1 MTTLPFQSNDP
12 TLPMVSSEPKSEIAL
27 PELFGQKSRFRFY
40 GKASEYFGIWLV
52 NWLLTIMTLSLYSPW
67 AKVRRLRYF
76 YTHTELEGARFD
88 FTGQARAIF
97 IGRIAALAVYF
108 GAHSEGA
115 LKGSWLQWV
124 AGVLLFAIYAI
135 IPYLFRATYRFKAR
149 NTVYRHVRFKFTG
162 TWRQAFMTYWG
173 FGLLVIISLGLL
185 LPYYIYRHKR
195 YQFSNLQLGRLK
207 FQFHAKVRHFYV
219 AMWFPMLLLVG
230 LYVGL
235 TALAIYLSNMD
246 IHIEDWKDA
255 KNILWRLSP
264 LIFVFLMVLAS
275 MYWITSALVFRLCWS
290 RVSLGRSDFT
300 SDLSVFKYLWIAYSN
315 FWICVMTLGM
325 MIPWAIIRVQR
336 YRINSVSIEWQDDPQ
351 EILAVMQAD
360 LKAFGEELNDLI
372 GIDLSL

>member
-1 MTTLPFQSNDP
+1 MPILSFQSSP
-12 TLPMVSSEPKSEIAL
+12 LPIVSNESKTAEDL
-27 PELFGQKSRFRFY
+27 PDLFGQSTRFRFF

-76 YTHTELEGARFD
+76 YTHTELAGERFD

-97 IGRIAALAVYF
+97 IGRITALAVYF

-115 LKGSWLQWV
+115 LRGSWLQWV
-124 AGVLLFAIYAI
+124 AGVMLFLIYAI

-149 NTVYRHVRFKFTG
+149 NTVYRHIRFKFTG
-162 TWRQAFMTYWG
+162 TWRQAFLTYWG
-173 FGLLVIISLGLL
+173 FGLLVILSLGLL

-207 FQFHAKVRHFYV
+207 FQFHIKVRHFYI

-235 TALAIYLSNMD
+235 GALGLYLSSLDLKITNV
-246 IHIEDWKDA
+246 EDA
-255 KNILWRLSP
+255 KNILWRMSP
-264 LIFVFLMVLAS
+264 LVFVLFMVLAS

-290 RVSLGRSDFT
+290 KTALSQSAFK
-300 SDLSVFKYLWIAYSN
+300 SDLNIWVYLWIAYSN
-315 FWICVMTLGM
+315 FWIAVISFGM
-325 MIPWAIIRVQR
+325 MIPWAIIRIQR
-336 YRINSVSIEWQDDPQ
+336 YRIQSISIQWQDDPQ
-351 EILAVMQAD
+351 EILAVLQGD
-360 LKAFGEELNDLI
+360 LKAFGEEMNDLI